1 MSKADIL
8 EKLKQHGEAAEIVRA
23 YWAETLPGIGQLPE
37 PQLQSWL
44 IRFELDAIVGGLDAA
59 VNQRSKLDAKGEPMT
74 APAAVSFASA
84 VINRLHL
91 EGLPEAEREEIKA
104 HREHIRSVRSAAGK
118 LGRAKQL
125 AEEVEACREV
135 AQVCPD
141 LPEVARPLP
150 NAYGFGFEVGFASAS
165 ATEHAA
171 APEAKPAAA
180 APPAAQT
187 EEKDNSKTKNRKPK
201 NCKQC
206 GAALSRDKSHLCENP
221 PAVSSLEAGRG
232 KTKTNPDRYTRYE
245 GCECYAQIEEL
256 DYHADTCPLAEK
268 TKAVAKPSDPGR
280 YEGCNCIAECE
291 GSDNHDDLCPLFKA
305 QAKAASARSLSEV
318 DTL

>member
-1 MSKADIL
+1 MSKAKDIL
-8 EKLKQHGEAAEIVRA
+8 EKLKQRGEEAETVRA

-44 IRFELDAIVGGLDAA
+44 SRFELDAILGGLDAA

-91 EGLPEAEREEIKA
+91 EGLPEAEREKIKA

-171 APEAKPAAA
+171 AAEKSKPAAA
-180 APPAAQT
+180 APPAARS
-187 EEKDNSKTKNRKPK
+187 EEKATAKP
-201 NCKQC
+201 
-206 GAALSRDKSHLCENP
+206 ET
-221 PAVSSLEAGRG
+221 E
-232 KTKTNPDRYTRYE
+232 TNPAGASGLLPKQTLKTIKTARGVLPRPKSFDSWTNVQRTEWIACTCRAFDFGTIHSR
-245 GCECYAQIEEL
+245 GCA
-256 DYHADTCPLAEK
+256 A
-268 TKAVAKPSDPGR
+268 
-280 YEGCNCIAECE
+280 N
-291 GSDNHDDLCPLFKA
+291 A
-305 QAKAASARSLSEV
+305 QAKAAAAPGRSPEEDADFDRVSERFGEKYGNSLKV
-318 DTL
+318 KPL